1 MTENFSNLVEIFI
14 SYFMKLMVT
23 KQTELNEILSKSR
36 FNKTV
41 KNQTARES
49 KKQQEKRSSLLANE
63 FP

>member
-14 SYFMKLMVT
+14 SHFMKLIVT

-41 KNQTARES
+41 KNQTTRES